1 MHFREGFLR
10 LSILYSHNSQGTV
23 YGMPL
28 ALFLFIFVMFESF
41 GFFLVSSFI
50 YGFIYANK
58 D

>member
-1 MHFREGFLR
+1 AT
-10 LSILYSHNSQGTV
+10 ISQGTV

-28 ALFLFIFVMFESF
+28 ALFLFFFVMFDSF
-41 GFFLVSSFI
+41 GVFLVSSFI